1 LLIGV
6 VTSVSLPPLS
16 FDAYSVGSFIGAFV
30 ASAASI
36 DNFEEHDIGDVR
48 ELDRYKEGVSNLEAR
63 HTCTTERHSDGVH
76 HYYSF
81 A

>member
-6 VTSVSLPPLS
+6 ATLVSLPPLS

-48 ELDRYKEGVSNLEAR
+48 ELERYKEGVSNLEAQ
-63 HTCTTERHSDGVH
+63 HTCTMKRHSDGVH
-76 HYYSF
+76 H
-81 A
+81 